1 MPRIKF
7 RWIIL
12 ILVIIAAGA
21 AAFWAT
27 REKPIQVV
35 VKPVEKG
42 LVEKTAANT
51 RAGTINSCR
60 RAKLSPGIGGQI
72 IQLPVKEGDFVKTG
86 DLLLELWNEDLRE
99 EANFA
104 KKEADAMESRSRAA
118 CLRAEIAQREADRFG
133 ELHKTNLISLEKLDR
148 ARTEA
153 KALKAECEASKAS
166 AFMSRA
172 RMGVIRA
179 NLERTRL
186 TAPFNGIIAEINGE
200 LNEYVTPS
208 PVGIPTPPAVDLVDN
223 TCFYVTAPM
232 DEVDAPL
239 ISVGMPARISLDAY
253 RDRHYQGRVRRV
265 GVFVLDREKQART
278 VDVEVEFTNPE
289 DMGRFLAGYS
299 ADVEIILQVHPDTL
313 RIPTEA
319 ILDGN
324 RVFVFDPAQGRVRE
338 KTINPGISNWD
349 FTEVLSGLEA
359 HETVV
364 VNVDQAGVKDGVKA
378 ILPGEKTDEKTGEK
392 K

>member
-27 REKPIQVV
+27 REKPVQVV

-51 RAGTINSCR
+51 RAGTVNACR

-72 IQLPVKEGDFVKTG
+72 IKLPVKEGDFVEKG

-104 KKEADAMESRSRAA
+104 EKEADAMVSRSRAA
-118 CLRAEIAQREADRFG
+118 CLRAEMAQREADRFG

-148 ARTEA
+148 VRTEA

-179 NLERTRL
+179 NLDRTRL

-208 PVGIPTPPAVDLVDN
+208 PVGIPTPPAVDLTDN

-239 ISVGMPARISLDAY
+239 IGVDMPARISLDAY
-253 RDRHYQGRVRRV
+253 RDRHYEGRVRRV

-278 VDVEVEFTNPE
+278 VDIEVEFTNPD
-289 DMGRFLAGYS
+289 DMRQLLAGYS

-324 RVFVFDPAQGRVRE
+324 RVFVFVPAQGRVRE
-338 KTINPGISNWD
+338 KTITPGISNWD

-364 VNVDQAGVKDGVKA
+364 VNVDQAGITDGVKA
-378 ILPGEKTDEKTGEK
+378 ILPGEKTGEK

>member
-12 ILVIIAAGA
+12 IVVIMAAGV
-21 AAFWAT
+21 AAFWFT

-51 RAGTINSCR
+51 RAGTVNACR

-72 IQLPVKEGDFVKTG
+72 IKLPVKEGDRVEKG
-86 DLLLELWNEDLRE
+86 ELLLELWNEDIME
-99 EANFA
+99 EASFA
-104 KKEADAMESRSRAA
+104 KKEADAMESRSGAA

-153 KALKAECEASKAS
+153 KALKAECEAAKAS
-166 AFMSRA
+166 ALMSRA
-172 RMGVIRA
+172 RMGVVRA

-186 TAPFNGIIAEINGE
+186 TAPFSGIIAEINGE

-223 TCFYVTAPM
+223 TYFYVTAPM

-239 ISVGMPARISLDAY
+239 ISVGMLAKISLDAY
-253 RDRHYQGRVRRV
+253 RDRHYEGRVRRV

-278 VDVEVEFTNPE
+278 VDVEVEFIHPD
-289 DMGRFLAGYS
+289 DMGQFLAGYS
-299 ADVEIILQVHPDTL
+299 ADVEIILKVHPDTL

-324 RVFVFDPAQGRVRE
+324 RVFVFSPAEGRVRE
-338 KTINPGISNWD
+338 KTIKAGISNWD

-359 HETVV
+359 NETVV

-378 ILPGEKTDEKTGEK
+378 ILSGDK

>member
-1 MPRIKF
+1 MLF
-7 RWIIL
+7 RS
-12 ILVIIAAGA
+12 V
-21 AAFWAT
+21 
-27 REKPIQVV
+27 QVV

-51 RAGTINSCR
+51 RAGTVNACR

-72 IQLPVKEGDFVKTG
+72 IKLPVKEGDFVEKG

-104 KKEADAMESRSRAA
+104 EKEADAMVSRSRAA
-118 CLRAEIAQREADRFG
+118 CLRAEMAQREADRFG

-148 ARTEA
+148 VRTEA

-179 NLERTRL
+179 NLDRTRL

-208 PVGIPTPPAVDLVDN
+208 PVGIPTPPAVDLTDN

-239 ISVGMPARISLDAY
+239 IGVDMPARISLDAY
-253 RDRHYQGRVRRV
+253 RDRHYEGRVRRV
-265 GVFVLDREKQART
+265 GVFVLDQI
-278 VDVEVEFTNPE
+278 
-289 DMGRFLAGYS
+289 GRAS
-299 ADVEIILQVHPDTL
+299 C
-313 RIPTEA
+313 R
-319 ILDGN
+319 
-324 RVFVFDPAQGRVRE
+324 
-338 KTINPGISNWD
+338 
-349 FTEVLSGLEA
+349 
-359 HETVV
+359 ETV
-364 VNVDQAGVKDGVKA
+364 
-378 ILPGEKTDEKTGEK
+378 
-392 K
+392 

>member
-12 ILVIIAAGA
+12 ILSVVAAGA
-21 AAFWAT
+21 AAFWLT

-51 RAGTINSCR
+51 RAGTVNACR

-72 IQLPVKEGDFVKTG
+72 INLPVKEGDLVKKG

-99 EANFA
+99 EAGFA
-104 KKEADAMESRSRAA
+104 EKEAGAMESRSRAA

-133 ELHKTNLISLEKLDR
+133 ELHKANLLSLEKLDR

-166 AFMSRA
+166 ALMSRS

-186 TAPFNGIIAEINGE
+186 TAPFSGIIAEINGE

-239 ISVGMPARISLDAY
+239 ISVGLPARISLDAY
-253 RDRHYQGRVRRV
+253 RDRDYDGRVRRV

-278 VDVEVEFTNPE
+278 VDVEVEFSRA
-289 DMGRFLAGYS
+289 DVMRQLLAGYS
-299 ADVEIILQVHPDTL
+299 ADVEIILKVHPDTL

-324 RVFVFDPAQGRVRE
+324 RVFVFSRVEGRVRE
-338 KTINPGISNWD
+338 KAITPGISNWD

-359 HETVV
+359 GETVV
-364 VNVDQAGVKDGVKA
+364 VNVDQAGIKDGVKA
-378 ILPGEKTDEKTGEK
+378 ILPGGK